1 MQDIKFMHQGGVVV
15 QNNKIIN
22 QSSINKA
29 AVGFEENFVKLLLD
43 SSVKTMPG
51 DGLFGDNKQR
61 ETMIDMQNQLLA
73 KHLASS
79 KSFGF
84 ADLIINQSK

>member
-1 MQDIKFMHQGGVVV
+1 MKDITFIHHGGVSV
-15 QNNKIIN
+15 QNVKLND
-22 QSSINKA
+22 QSSISKA

-43 SSVKTMPG
+43 SSAKTMPG

-84 ADLIINQSK
+84 ADLIISQSK